1 MADLTVIVVAYNNTE
16 GLRYTLESLCEQSSE
31 EFDVLIVQCGAHRKN
46 EELIKEYCDEYVGFS
61 SVSAPKDSLI
71 PDARN
76 VGISRVQSEL
86 MLFMTEGDYLAPESV
101 ESFLKTYEETKADIL
116 CPRLYISGEN
126 EPYYLDWADMLA
138 TVPHIGKFDEALL
151 NTLDAEGRVYK
162 KKFFDLY
169 SLRFPSQPVFYNA
182 AFLSECVFR
191 CDASLSGVAGA
202 IYDTKSTGVFLNGFA
217 PGAAP
222 CTENLRIAVE
232 LYDGIV
238 EIVKTALEEETEAF
252 SGEEYTFQ
260 EILFIYFTM
269 LTDRFYRFFW
279 YLSDEDITALREKYE
294 ALTELMTESRR
305 SKIPVAFR
313 DLRFPS
319 MYTAHADAAA
329 LPMVSLLLDFKDY
342 AGLPDFVRSLY
353 LGRFPF
359 FELFLPERGKANLPE
374 EYAGY
379 ENIHVLPDAGFFGAA
394 RGQAVGVPINVKS
407 DEPLDPKVLSEL
419 AVVKAPVPIY
429 QYIFASKRK
438 KYSTKTFLKKKGMS
452 MK

>member
-1 MADLTVIVVAYNNTE
+1 MSKLTVIVTAFNNTE

-46 EELIKEYCDEYVGFS
+46 EDLIREYCNEYVGFAA
-61 SVSAPKDSLI
+61 VSAPKESLI

-76 VGISRVQSEL
+76 VGAAKADSEL
-86 MLFMTEGDYLAPESV
+86 LLFMTEGDYLAPESV
-101 ESFLKTYEETKADIL
+101 ESFLANYEETKADIL

-169 SLRFPSQPVFYNA
+169 SLRFPSQPILYNA
-182 AFLSECVFR
+182 AFLTECVYR
-191 CDASLSGVAGA
+191 CDAALSGVAGA

-217 PGAAP
+217 RNAEPNSA
-222 CTENLRIAVE
+222 NLKLCCD
-232 LYDGIV
+232 LYDGIT
-238 EIVKTALEEETEAF
+238 EIVKTSLEEETGAF
-252 SGEEYTFQ
+252 TGEEYTFQ
-260 EILFIYFTM
+260 EILFIYFTV

-279 YLSDEDITALREKYE
+279 YLKDEDLNTLREKYE
-294 ALTELMTESRR
+294 ALSALMTPARKD
-305 SKIPVAFR
+305 KIPAAFK

-319 MYTAHADAAA
+319 MYMSRKDAAA
-329 LPMVSLLLDFKDY
+329 LPMVSLLLDLKDY
-342 AGLPDFVRSLY
+342 EDLPDLIRSLY

-359 FELFLPERGKANLPE
+359 FEVFLPERGKAALPA
-374 EYAGY
+374 EYAET
-379 ENIHVLPDAGFFGAA
+379 ENMHVLPDAGFFGAA
-394 RGQAVGVPINVKS
+394 RAAAVGVPVNVKS
-407 DEPLDPKVLSEL
+407 AEPLDPKVLSEL
-419 AVVKAPVPIY
+419 SVVKAPVPVY

-438 KYSTKTFLKKKGMS
+438 KYAAKTYLKKKGMS
-452 MK
+452 MH

>member
-1 MADLTVIVVAYNNTE
+1 MSKLTVIVTAFNNTE

-31 EFDVLIVQCGAHRKN
+31 EFEVLIVQCGAHRKN
-46 EELIKEYCDEYVGFS
+46 EDLIREYCDEYVGFA
-61 SVSAPKDSLI
+61 SVSAPKESLV

-76 VGISRVQSEL
+76 LGVSRADSEL
-86 MLFMTEGDYLAPESV
+86 LLFMTEGDYLAPESV

-138 TVPHIGKFDEALL
+138 TVPHVGKFDEALL

-169 SLRFPSQPVFYNA
+169 SLKFPSQPLLYNA
-182 AFLSECVFR
+182 AFLFECVFR

-202 IYDTKSTGVFLNGFA
+202 IYDTKSTGVFLNGFGRNA
-217 PGAAP
+217 EPG
-222 CTENLRIAVE
+222 TENLKLAME

-238 EIVKTALEEETEAF
+238 DTVKTALEEETETF
-252 SGEEYTFQ
+252 TGEEYTFQ
-260 EILFIYFTM
+260 EILFIYFTL

-279 YLSDEDITALREKYE
+279 YLTDADIHVLKEKYE
-294 ALTELMTESRR
+294 ALSALMTSARKD
-305 SKIPVAFR
+305 KIATAFR

-319 MYTAHADAAA
+319 MYMTRADAAA
-329 LPMVSLLLDFKDY
+329 LPMVSLLLDMKDY
-342 AGLPDFVRSLY
+342 TELPDFIRSLY

-359 FELFLPERGKANLPE
+359 FELFVPERARAFLPP
-374 EYAGY
+374 EYA
-379 ENIHVLPDAGFFGAA
+379 ENENLHVLPDPGFFGAA
-394 RGQAVGVPINVKS
+394 RGAAVGVPVNVKS
-407 DEPLDPKVLSEL
+407 AEPLDPKVLSEL
-419 AVVKAPVPIY
+419 ALVKAPLPVY

-438 KYSTKTFLKKKGMS
+438 KYSAKTFLKKKGMS
-452 MK
+452 MR